1 MLCSVFVRFT
11 KKDVTFMVSLCNVV
25 HSQEKNVTNS
35 RGKRAVISRDGAQ
48 MTMERFIS
56 TDQTINPYL
65 RKIINNYEKVIRI
78 AEGQRALGHRVVVTI
93 GGWDGIHEGQ
103 MRYVLKA
110 SQLGDFLIVGV
121 DSDEAI
127 RRYKS
132 DDWRPIRN
140 QERRSELMTYL
151 EFVDVVTLVED
162 VDETGKW
169 QYGLLEAVK
178 PDVYVAVT
186 DSYPRRQLSEIRKL
200 CGELV
205 VLERQGVGISTTAEI
220 EAVLLQRIGK
230 GFDQMIQSIKEGK
243 I

>member
-1 MLCSVFVRFT
+1 MSSNL
-11 KKDVTFMVSLCNVV
+11 
-25 HSQEKNVTNS
+25 
-35 RGKRAVISRDGAQ
+35 GKRAVISRDGVQ
-48 MTMERFIS
+48 MTMKRFIS
-56 TDQTINPYL
+56 TDQTINPYPK
-65 RKIINNYEKVIRI
+65 KIIIDYEKVIRI
-78 AEGQRALGHRVVVTI
+78 AEGQKALGNRVVVTI
-93 GGWDGIHEGQ
+93 GGWDGVHEGQ

-127 RRYKS
+127 RCYKS
-132 DDWRPIRN
+132 DYWRPIRN
-140 QERRSELMTYL
+140 QERRLELMTYP

-186 DSYPRRQLSEIRKL
+186 DSYPKKQLSEIRKL

-230 GFDQMIQSIKEGK
+230 GFDQMIESIKDGK